1 MSHKLINLN
10 EDLRCLRD
18 EGYEIKI
25 VDGFLVMDHIP
36 YVKSDKTVGLGRL
49 VSQLFLSGDKTVE
62 PDKHTVK
69 FNGEYLRNHNGELLT
84 DLVCSETTE
93 NLSDGLTTN
102 FEFSRKPRDYNN
114 QPRNYRDHHEKM
126 TTYEEII
133 SRYASRI
140 DPNVTAKTFR
150 PIENSD
156 STSPFQYIDT
166 SSSRSGITAINEKL
180 SIDSVSIIG
189 LGGTGAYVLD
199 LVAKTPVREIHLY
212 DGDRFHHHN
221 AFRAPGAPS
230 IEELKKREYK
240 VDYFKRIYSRMHGN
254 IFANACY
261 LLADNINS
269 LNNSAFTF
277 ICIDDGEAKK
287 LIIRQLEELNSLFI
301 DVGMGVERT
310 EDYLLPTLRV
320 TTSTPEMRS
329 HIHENNRIPFNQA
342 NPDNHYRSNIQIA
355 DLNMLNAALAVTKW
369 KRLYGFYDK
378 GEHEHHSLM
387 TIGENEIVNEEKHV
401 CHN

>member
-10 EDLRCLRD
+10 EDLRRLRD

-25 VDGFLVMDHIP
+25 VDGLLIMDNVP
-36 YVKSDKTVGLGRL
+36 YVKSDRSVGFGRL
-49 VSQLFLSGDKTVE
+49 VSQLFLFGDKTLE

-69 FNGEYLRNHNGELLT
+69 FSGDYPRNHLGEHLT

-102 FEFSRKPRDYNN
+102 FEFSRKPRDYND
-114 QPRNYRDHHEKM
+114 QPRNYHDHHEKM
-126 TTYEEII
+126 TTYEGII
-133 SRYASRI
+133 SRYASHI

-150 PIENSD
+150 PILDCDN
-156 STSPFQYIDT
+156 TSPFQYIDT
-166 SSSRSGITAINEKL
+166 SSSRSGITAINEKI
-180 SIDSVSIIG
+180 SIESVSIIG

-199 LVAKTPVREIHLY
+199 LVAKTPVKEIHLY
-212 DGDRFHHHN
+212 DGDLFHHHN

-230 IEELKKREYK
+230 IEELKKREFK
-240 VDYFKRIYSRMHGN
+240 VDYFKGIYSRMHGN
-254 IFANACY
+254 ISANAYY
-261 LLADNINS
+261 LLADNINR

-277 ICIDDGEAKK
+277 ICIDDGKAKK
-287 LIIRQLEELNSLFI
+287 LIIGQLEKLNSLFI
-301 DVGMGVERT
+301 DVGMGVERN

-329 HIHENNRIPFNQA
+329 HIHEKNRIPFNRV
-342 NPDNHYRSNIQIA
+342 NPDNNYHRNIQIA
-355 DLNMLNAALAVTKW
+355 DLNMLDAALAVTKW

-378 GEHEHHSLM
+378 GLHEHHSLM